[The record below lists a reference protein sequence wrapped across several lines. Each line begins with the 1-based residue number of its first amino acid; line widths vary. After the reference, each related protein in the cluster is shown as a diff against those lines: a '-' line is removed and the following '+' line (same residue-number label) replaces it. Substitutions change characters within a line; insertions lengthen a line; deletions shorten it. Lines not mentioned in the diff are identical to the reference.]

1 MFHHSNK
8 KSHHS
13 ITVFEKKLHHSSLV
27 GSEDGPG
34 VRERQKKFRVTY
46 PKKYFPLRDD

>member
-13 ITVFEKKLHHSSLV
+13 ITVFEKKLRHSSLV

-34 VRERQKKFRVTY
+34 VRERQKNNSSNLS
-46 PKKYFPLRDD
+46 KKVFSAKG